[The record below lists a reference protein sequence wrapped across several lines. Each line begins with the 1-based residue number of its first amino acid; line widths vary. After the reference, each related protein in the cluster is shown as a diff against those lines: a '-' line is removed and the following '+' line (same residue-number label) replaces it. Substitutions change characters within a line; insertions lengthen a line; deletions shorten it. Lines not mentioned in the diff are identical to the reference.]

1 MYQIENTGYL
11 VRERTKST
19 AGRRP
24 RVARNVVLLGLVSL
38 LTDISAEMVT
48 TVLPLYL
55 VVTLG
60 MSPLSFGIIDGL
72 YQGASAIVRIAS
84 GLVADRW
91 RRHKEVAAAGY
102 GLSALS
108 KLGLLAAGS
117 ATGGIA
123 AAILVDRT
131 GKGIRTSPRDAMISL
146 SSSPATVA
154 VAFGVHRAMDTA
166 GAMIGPLIAFAML
179 SLAPGAFDAIF
190 IVSFCFAVLGLAVL
204 VTFVDGRPGR
214 QREVTQA
221 AARAIT
227 PADAAR
233 LLARPDFRRLV
244 IAGSALAIATI
255 SDAFL
260 YLGLQRKLDFD
271 TSLFPLLFV
280 GTAVAFMVLAVPVG
294 RLADRFGR
302 VRVFLAGHV
311 LLLAAYTA
319 LLLPSLG
326 PLALFAYLG
335 VFGAYYAAT
344 DGVLMA
350 AASGRLP
357 ESLRATGMGVLVT
370 FTSLGRLAGAIAFGA
385 LWTLAG
391 LQTAVMI
398 FGTALALGIVG
409 AAVVL
414 RRG

>member
-11 VRERTKST
+11 VRTRAKSA

-60 MSPLSFGIIDGL
+60 MSPLSFGLIDGL

-108 KLGLLAAGS
+108 KLGLLAVGS

-131 GKGIRTSPRDAMISL
+131 GKGIRTAPRDAMISL
-146 SSSPATVA
+146 SCSPATVA
-154 VAFGVHRAMDTA
+154 LSFGVHRAMDTA

-190 IVSFCFAVLGLAVL
+190 IVSFCFAVVGLAVL
-204 VTFVDGRPGR
+204 VTFVDGRPG
-214 QREVTQA
+214 QPEVTHA

-244 IAGSALAIATI
+244 IAGSTLAVATI

-302 VRVFLAGHV
+302 VRVFVGGHV

-326 PLALFAYLG
+326 SLALFAYLG

-350 AASGRLP
+350 VASGRLP

-385 LWTLAG
+385 LWTVAG
-391 LQTAVMI
+391 LETAVII
-398 FGTALALGIVG
+398 FGAALALGIVG
-409 AAVVL
+409 AAVAL
-414 RRG
+414 RRR

>member
-11 VRERTKST
+11 VRTRTKSA

-60 MSPLSFGIIDGL
+60 MSPLSFGVIDGL

-108 KLGLLAAGS
+108 KLGLLAVGG

-131 GKGIRTSPRDAMISL
+131 GKGIRTAPRDAMISL
-146 SSSPATVA
+146 SCSPATVA
-154 VAFGVHRAMDTA
+154 VSFGVHRAMDTA

-190 IVSFCFAVLGLAVL
+190 IVSFCFAVVGLAVL

-214 QREVTQA
+214 HQEVTQA

-244 IAGSALAIATI
+244 IAGSALAVATI

-294 RLADRFGR
+294 RLADRHGR
-302 VRVFLAGHV
+302 VRVFVAGHV

-326 PLALFAYLG
+326 PLVLFAYLG

-350 AASGRLP
+350 VASGRLP

-391 LQTAVMI
+391 LQTAVVI

-409 AAVVL
+409 ATVTL